1 MKDRKEYIEKNRHL
15 FDDQEPS
22 ADHMKR
28 FEALLNKQKTIV
40 NDKKETNSKRRIL
53 FIKIASA
60 AASIA
65 LIVGVGI
72 KFYAPKSIGTTTP
85 DIENVNSTDEFQA
98 TNDYYNQ
105 QMEEYIA
112 DIMCKL
118 SNTEADN
125 QAQLS
130 EDLQKIV
137 ENNNVFVQ
145 EMKQNENKEIAIRYL
160 VKHYKANIEAL
171 ENINK
176 KLGKITNC

>member
-15 FDDQEPS
+15 FDSEEP
-22 ADHMKR
+22 AMGHMNR
-28 FEALLNKQKTIV
+28 FEELLKQKDISSQEKLS
-40 NDKKETNSKRRIL
+40 NRRRSL
-53 FIKIASA
+53 FIKIASV

-65 LIVGVGI
+65 LVIGIGI
-72 KFYAPKSIGTTTP
+72 KIYDPKNIDIIKP
-85 DIENVNSTDEFQA
+85 DIENMSITDEFQA

-118 SNTEADN
+118 SNTETSN

-130 EDLQKIV
+130 EDLQNII
-137 ENNNVFVQ
+137 ENNTVFNK
-145 EMKQNENKEIAIRYL
+145 EMEKNENKEIAIRYL
-160 VKHYKANIEAL
+160 VKHYKANIQAL
-171 ENINK
+171 ENINN

>member
-15 FDDQEPS
+15 FDDKEPS

-28 FEALLNKQKTIV
+28 FEALLNKQENI
-40 NDKKETNSKRRIL
+40 NEKKESNNKKRIL
-53 FIKIASA
+53 FLKIASA

-65 LIVGVGI
+65 LVVGIGI
-72 KFYAPKSIGTTTP
+72 KFYAPKGIDTTTP
-85 DIENVNSTDEFQA
+85 NIENVSISDEFRA

-118 SNTEADN
+118 SNTEINN
-125 QAQLS
+125 QSQLS
-130 EDLQKIV
+130 EDLQNII
-137 ENNNVFVQ
+137 ENNSAFVQ
-145 EMKQNENKEIAIRYL
+145 EMEQNENKEIAIRYL
-160 VKHYKANIEAL
+160 VKHYKANIQAL

-176 KLGKITNC
+176 KLGKVTNC